1 MINPR
6 PPALSPPIGEAWDS
20 CVLCG
25 GSKTLVEV
33 QFDSG
38 SIEPTVGETITGA
51 TSGATGVVSSVD
63 LISGAWNEVANGGF
77 EDWTGGAPDSWSIS
91 GAGATA
97 TQESTIIKAGTYSVA
112 IARNGADTTLQQACY
127 SNLGLSYWKGRTVT
141 ARAWVYATVANRAR
155 IAISDGYS
163 GASSSFHTGGSTW
176 ENLTASYTISQNATT
191 VLAILQVLSGDTTAY
206 FDSFT
211 LPTGTTG
218 TIVMTSP
225 TGISDEGLWG
235 EDDEDINGSVGGDN
249 ILTLSDDGFSKVYAR
264 LWPTSMLTKRDGK
277 NYCPGHYAFRFR
289 NTDLDRTR
297 LNLTDRG
304 GKP

>member
-6 PPALSPPIGEAWDS
+6 PPALSPPMGEAWDS

-38 SIEPTVGETITGA
+38 SVEPEEDEVVTGA
-51 TSGATGVVSSVD
+51 TSGDTGVVVTVT
-63 LISGAWNEVANGGF
+63 LESGTWAGG
-77 EDWTGGAPDSWSIS
+77 DAVG
-91 GAGATA
+91 
-97 TQESTIIKAGTYSVA
+97 
-112 IARNGADTTLQQACY
+112 TLQ
-127 SNLGLSYWKGRTVT
+127 L
-141 ARAWVYATVANRAR
+141 
-155 IAISDGYS
+155 
-163 GASSSFHTGGSTW
+163 ASC
-176 ENLTASYTISQNATT
+176 
-191 VLAILQVLSGDTTAY
+191 
-206 FDSFT
+206 
-211 LPTGTTG
+211 
-218 TIVMTSP
+218 
-225 TGISDEGLWG
+225 TGIDDEGLWG

-277 NYCPGHYAFRFR
+277 NYCPEHYAFRFR